1 VLLPLV
7 PGEPYSSN
15 FMSIEDKLR
24 FCLLHVHNLYQ
35 PDNNALYQ
43 MVERATT
50 GHDVG
55 ARIAPFHRAH
65 DGRWA
70 ILEIISQHA
79 GRHVWDKIV
88 KEANSMLQTRTW
100 TGTTSITLLQHISGQ
115 RKANI
120 QLIEAAEHA
129 PADIPNDRQ
138 QVNYLLDSLKTEH
151 PKVLLVSLQ

>member
-1 VLLPLV
+1 
-7 PGEPYSSN
+7 
-15 FMSIEDKLR
+15 MSIEDKLR

-70 ILEIISQHA
+70 ILEIISQHS

-88 KEANSMLQTRTW
+88 KEANSVLQTRTW
-100 TGTTSITLLQHISGQ
+100 TGTTSITHLQHISGQ